1 MRHVMVL
8 NAKGGCGK
16 STLSTN
22 IAVFF
27 AREGQEVCIADYD
40 PQRSSLDWLAQR
52 PSDLPRISGVPAYEE
67 GLRGVPRATEVL
79 VIDAPARVHG
89 VELNELVRRAETII
103 IPVLPSS
110 VDMRACGHFM
120 AELLEIGKV
129 SRKQAR
135 LGLVANRVREYTLI
149 YEELDQYLS
158 KLKIPYL
165 GCLREAQNY
174 RPGVFARHGRAGAPR
189 VSGRPGLES
198 VGADLRMA
206 GQQAEPARVGS
217 PYPGERD
224 RVAWAGPWHG
234 NVARRGLRSLACA
247 SV

>member
-16 STLSTN
+16 STLATN

-27 AREGQEVCIADYD
+27 ARQGLEVCIADYD
-40 PQRSSLDWLAQR
+40 QQHSSLDWLAQR
-52 PSDLPRISGVPAYEE
+52 PADLPAITGVPAFEE
-67 GLRGVPRATEVL
+67 GLRNVARSTQVL

-89 VELNELVRRAETII
+89 TELNELVRRAETII
-103 IPVLPSS
+103 VPVLPSAI
-110 VDMRACGHFM
+110 DMKACAHFM
-120 AELLEIGKV
+120 SELLEIGRV

-135 LGLVANRVREYTLI
+135 LALVANRVREYTLI

-174 RPGVFARHGRAGAPR
+174 VRAYARGMGVLELPEYLAAP
-189 VSGRPGLES
+189 
-198 VGADLRMA
+198 DW
-206 GQQAEPARVGS
+206 QQ
-217 PYPGERD
+217 
-224 RVAWAGPWHG
+224 WAPIGDW
-234 NVARRGLRSLACA
+234 LDSKRSLP
-247 SV
+247 

>member
-1 MRHVMVL
+1 MVL

-79 VIDAPARVHG
+79 VIDARARVHG

-110 VDMRACGHFM
+110 VDMKACGHFM

-158 KLKIPYL
+158 KLKVPYL

-174 RPGVFARHGRAGAPR
+174 VRAYSRGMGVLELPEYLAAP
-189 VSGRPGLES
+189 
-198 VGADLRMA
+198 DWK
-206 GQQAEPARVGS
+206 QWEPICEWLGS
-217 PYPGERD
+217 K
-224 RVAWAGPWHG
+224 
-234 NVARRGLRSLACA
+234 RSQPT
-247 SV
+247 